1 MLNKIFDIIALKLIN
16 SERFWVHIEELMNSY
31 RDSSLKTYQV
41 WGDKSRIQIGKD
53 VHLNDALI
61 NTVSGNVIIGD
72 EAFMGHGVSL
82 LTGTHDYHKIGIERQ
97 TSIPSH
103 GRDILIG
110 KGVWIASKAIV
121 LGPCEIGE
129 HSVIAAGS
137 IVKGKVQSHSVYAGA
152 PAKFVRS
159 IRSDIREKS

>member
-1 MLNKIFDIIALKLIN
+1 
-16 SERFWVHIEELMNSY
+16 MNSY
-31 RDSSLKTYQV
+31 RDSSLKAYQV
-41 WGDKSRIQIGKD
+41 WGDRSRIQIGKD
-53 VHLNDALI
+53 VLLNDALI

-82 LTGTHDYHKIGIERQ
+82 LTGTHDYQKKGTERQ
-97 TSIPSH
+97 TSMPSH

-137 IVKGKVQSHSVYAGA
+137 IVKGEMKSHSIYAGT
-152 PAKFVRS
+152 PAKFIRS
-159 IRSDIREKS
+159 IHSDIEDD

>member
-1 MLNKIFDIIALKLIN
+1 MLNKIFDIIALNLIN
-16 SERFWVHIEELMNSY
+16 SERFWVHIEELMKSY

-41 WGDKSRIQIGKD
+41 WGDRSRIQIGKD
-53 VHLNDALI
+53 VNLNDALI
-61 NTVSGNVIIGD
+61 NTISGKVIIAD
-72 EAFMGHGVSL
+72 EAFLGHGVSL
-82 LTGTHDYHKIGIERQ
+82 LTGTHDYNKKGIERQ
-97 TSIPSH
+97 TSIPSQ

-137 IVKGKVQSHSVYAGA
+137 VVKGKVKSHSIYAGA

-159 IRSDIREKS
+159 IRSDIREES